1 MSRLRMGLIGSRGH
15 VHYVI
20 AALPSLPEIEVT
32 AVSPGCGDSPDRLLQ
47 MARGCGFE
55 PRCYADYL
63 ELLDREKPDLVSV
76 DGPFELHAAMCVEA
90 LKRGIHV
97 FCEKPIALTFEDL
110 ERVERAYRAA
120 PAGTKLISM
129 VGLRAEPPFRAAHAA
144 VAAGRVGRVLMVNTR
159 KSYKLGSRPEFY
171 RHRATYGGTIPWVGS
186 HALDWIQW
194 FGGAGFRT
202 LDAIESREENRGHGE
217 LEMTAL
223 CTCVLENGVMGSAS
237 IDYLRPSGAPTHGDD
252 QVRVAGTLGVVEVA
266 RGRVTLIDAD
276 GEKELEA
283 PPAPNI
289 FGDFAASLLNGTACI
304 ADAAST
310 FELTRAC
317 LAARESADRKL
328 GLL

>member
-1 MSRLRMGLIGSRGH
+1 MNRLRMGLIGCRGH
-15 VHYVI
+15 IHYVI
-20 AALPSLPEIEVT
+20 MALPSLPEIEVV
-32 AVSPGCGDSPDRLLQ
+32 AVSPGCEDPADRLLE
-47 MARGCGFE
+47 MTRRCGFE

-63 ELLDREKPDLVSV
+63 EMLDREKPDLVAV
-76 DGPFELHAAMCVEA
+76 DGPFELHAAMTVEA
-90 LKRGIHV
+90 LNRGIHV
-97 FCEKPIALTFEDL
+97 FCEKPVALTFSDL
-110 ERVERAYRAA
+110 ERVERAFRAA
-120 PAGTKLISM
+120 PAGTRLISM

-144 VAAGRVGRVLMVNTR
+144 VAAGKIGRVLMVNTR

-186 HALDWIQW
+186 HALDWILW
-194 FGGAGFRT
+194 FGGAPFRSI
-202 LDAIESREENRGHGE
+202 DAVESREENRGLGD

-223 CTCVLENGVMGSAS
+223 CTCLLENGVMASAS

-266 RGRVTLIDAD
+266 HGRATLADAD
-276 GEKELEA
+276 GERVLEA
-283 PPAPNI
+283 SAAPNI
-289 FGDFAASLLNGTACI
+289 FGDFARSLFAGTPCI